1 MKKKIILSLV
11 VITGV
16 FAAYL
21 WFAVFNHRLDFEKDS
36 KYLYIKSD
44 SEFNDVI
51 KALNDQGIVPENYW
65 FTELAELRH
74 LPTNIYPGRYTIK
87 NKITWNELIIFLR
100 TGQIDEVT
108 VTFNN
113 VKNIQQL
120 AEQVAKY
127 IEATEDEL
135 LSEFT
140 NPETI
145 KELGFNNATFIT
157 LFLPNTYRF
166 YWNTSAEQFL
176 TRMKKEYKNFW
187 NEERKGKA
195 RQLGLSQS
203 EITTLASIVQ
213 SEQSEV
219 EEEWPI
225 IAGLYLN
232 RVRKGMKLQSDP
244 TVIFATGDFTIRRVL
259 NVHLKTNSPYN
270 TYLYAGIPPGPI
282 RIASTKAID
291 AVLNASKHNYIYM
304 CAKADGKG
312 RHAFTASYAEHLRN
326 AALFQ
331 QALNKKKIYR

>member
-1 MKKKIILSLV
+1 MTKKIILSLV
-11 VITGV
+11 VLTGV

-21 WFAVFNHRLDFEKDS
+21 WFGVFNHQLNLDKES
-36 KYLYIKSD
+36 KYFYVKSNA
-44 SEFNDVI
+44 SFTDVI
-51 KALNDQGIVPENYW
+51 EGLNKQGIVNQNYW

-87 NKITWNELIIFLR
+87 DGITWNELIIFLR

-113 VKNIQQL
+113 VKNINQL
-120 AEQVAKY
+120 AEQVSKY
-127 IEATEDEL
+127 IEAKEDEL
-135 LSEFT
+135 LMAFT

-145 KELGFNNATFIT
+145 KELGFNNATFIC

-166 YWNTSAEQFL
+166 YWNTSADQFL
-176 TRMKKEYKNFW
+176 NRMKSEYKAFW
-187 NEERKGKA
+187 NVERKAKA
-195 RQLGLSQS
+195 RRWGLSQS

-213 SEQSEV
+213 SEQADV
-219 EEEWPI
+219 EEEWPV

-232 RVRKGMKLQSDP
+232 RIRKGMKLQSDP
-244 TVIFATGDFTIRRVL
+244 TVIFSTGDFTIRRVL
-259 NVHLKTNSPYN
+259 NVHLRTDSKYN
-270 TYLYAGIPPGPI
+270 TYMYAGLPPGPI

-291 AVLNASKHNYIYM
+291 AVLNAASHNYIYM

-312 RHAFTASYAEHLRN
+312 RHAFTASYREHLRN